1 MEKFNTSK
9 SEALFASLKEC
20 LLDGVGSS
28 FHKSADEPYPIA
40 FSHGKGARLYDID
53 GNEYIDYINGLGPM
67 ILGYSPDT
75 LNTAV
80 INQMEKGTH
89 FSAPGEN
96 LLALCRKLAEIIP
109 CAEMVSFQNSGT
121 EANLFAFRLARA
133 YTGRPK
139 IVKFEGQYHGW
150 ADEEK
155 ISIDADSAEEL
166 GDTENPAKILHT
178 PGQPS
183 ASAENIIVKRWNDA
197 GTIERLLKEQGNEI
211 AAIIMEP
218 FMCDSGPILP
228 AKNYLQEIRELTRKY
243 GCLLIFDEV
252 ITGFHMAP
260 GGAQEYYGVTPDLAT
275 FGKAISGGYPLAVIA
290 GRKDIMTCGVHAS
303 GTFNANALSV
313 AAALAVVTELSKPGV
328 YEHFDK
334 LGNLFCD
341 SLRRLGEKYHLP
353 LYCDHLGAIC
363 VLEFGVQGS
372 PIDFRDCLNRV
383 DFAFYGKVVQLA
395 KAYGVR
401 LTPRRGRLYLS
412 TAHTEQ
418 DIIDTMQVF
427 DTVFREL
434 LPDNPR

>member
-1 MEKFNTSK
+1 MEKYKTQR
-9 SEALFASLKEC
+9 SEALFTSLKEC

-28 FHKSADEPYPIA
+28 FHKAADEAYPIA
-40 FSHGKGARLYDID
+40 FSHGKGARLYDVD

-67 ILGYSPDT
+67 ILGYSPDS
-75 LNTAV
+75 LNAAV
-80 INQMEKGTH
+80 KEQVDKGTH

-96 LLALCRKLAEIIP
+96 LLALCRRLVEIIP
-109 CAEMVSFQNSGT
+109 CAEMISFQNSGT

-155 ISIDADSAEEL
+155 ISIDADSVDEL
-166 GDTENPAKILHT
+166 GDAEHPAKILHT
-178 PGQPS
+178 AGQPA
-183 ASAENIIVKRWNDA
+183 ASAENIIVKRWNNIE
-197 GTIERLLKEQGNEI
+197 TIERLLKEQGDEI

-228 AKNYLQEIRELTRKY
+228 AKDYLRNIRALTEQY

-252 ITGFHMAP
+252 ITGFHMAL

-275 FGKAISGGYPLAVIA
+275 FGKAVSGGYPLAVIA
-290 GRKDIMTCGVHAS
+290 GKKEIMTCGVHAS

-313 AAALAVVTELSKPGV
+313 TAALTVITELSKPGV
-328 YEHFDK
+328 YEQFDR
-334 LGNLFCD
+334 LGSLFCRL
-341 SLRRLGEKYHLP
+341 LRELGGKYDLP

-363 VLEFGVQGS
+363 VLEFGVQSS
-372 PIDFRDCLNRV
+372 PADFRDCLSRV
-383 DFAFYGKVVQLA
+383 DFVFYGKVVQLA

-418 DIIDTMQVF
+418 DILDTIKVF
-427 DTVFREL
+427 DIVFREL
-434 LPDNPR
+434 SAH

>member
-1 MEKFNTSK
+1 MEKFKTQR
-9 SEALFASLKEC
+9 SEALFTSLKEC

-28 FHKSADEPYPIA
+28 FHKAADEAYPIA
-40 FSHGKGARLYDID
+40 FSHGKGARLYDVD

-67 ILGYSPDT
+67 ILGYSPDS
-75 LNTAV
+75 LNAAV
-80 INQMEKGTH
+80 KEQIDKGTH

-96 LLALCRKLAEIIP
+96 LLALCRRLVEIIP

-133 YTGRPK
+133 YTRRPK

-155 ISIDADSAEEL
+155 ISTDADSVKEL
-166 GDTENPAKILHT
+166 GDAEHPAKILHT
-178 PGQPS
+178 AGQPA
-183 ASAENIIVKRWNDA
+183 ASAENIIVKRWNDIE
-197 GTIERLLKEQGNEI
+197 TIERLLKEQGDEI

-228 AKNYLQEIRELTRKY
+228 AKDYLKNIRALTEKY

-252 ITGFHMAP
+252 ITGFHMAL

-275 FGKAISGGYPLAVIA
+275 FGKAVSGGYPLAVIA
-290 GRKDIMTCGVHAS
+290 GKKEIMTCGVHAS

-313 AAALAVVTELSKPGV
+313 TAALTVITELSKPGV
-328 YEHFDK
+328 YEHFEK
-334 LGNLFCD
+334 LGSLFCRL
-341 SLRRLGEKYHLP
+341 LRELGEKYNLP

-363 VLEFGVQGS
+363 VLEFGVQSS
-372 PIDFRDCLNRV
+372 PADFRDCLNRV

-418 DIIDTMQVF
+418 DILDTIEVF

-434 LPDNPR
+434 STH